1 MYVTPWQRRLSIGI
15 VAVGLVVATTA
26 TSEAAATLA
35 SFGRCLKS
43 KGATVYGT
51 SWCPHCDAQRE
62 ALGDAMDY
70 VKYVECSVDG
80 ARGETT
86 SACKKAD
93 VDSYPT
99 WTFADGSKEG
109 GAQALRELAT
119 KTGCTLP
126 RDVN

>member
-1 MYVTPWQRRLSIGI
+1 MRIARTLII
-15 VAVGLVVATTA
+15 ALALLVLGAGGA
-26 TSEAAATLA
+26 RASLA
-35 SFGRCLKS
+35 DFARCITRT
-43 KGATVYGT
+43 GARFYGT

-86 SACKKAD
+86 AACKRAD
-93 VDSYPT
+93 VDGYPT

-109 GAQALRELAT
+109 GAQSLRELAT

-126 RDVN
+126 RDID